1 MSNYDPNAQAYGY
14 QGYGYAQPTAA
25 QQAQID
31 QGLRSYMVGV
41 YNYMMLGLAVTGLAA
56 LGFYMMSVTGDASL
70 AARGARGTALAVSG
84 GQYLTQFGA
93 FVYAS
98 WFKFVVMLAP
108 LGVVLLLS
116 FRADRMSA
124 SSAQATFLV
133 YAALVGVSLTTILL
147 VYAHT
152 SVARVFFITAA
163 SFGALSLW
171 GYTTKRDLS
180 GMGTF
185 LMMGLFG
192 LIIASLVNIGIAAFT
207 GQASSMLQ
215 WIISVVG
222 VLIFA
227 GLTAY
232 DTQNIKNEYIYGLAY
247 SQDGSLV
254 QKSAIFGALQLY
266 MDFIGMF
273 QFLMSLMGSR
283 DE

>member
-1 MSNYDPNAQAYGY
+1 MSHYDPNAQAYG
-14 QGYGYAQPTAA
+14 GYGYGQPTAV

-41 YNYMMLGLAVTGLAA
+41 YNYMMIGLAITGLAA
-56 LGFYMMSVTGDASL
+56 LGIYMLSVTGDANL
-70 AARGARGTALAVSG
+70 AARTARGAMAIRG
-84 GQYLTQFGA
+84 GQYLTPFGA
-93 FVYAS
+93 FLFTS
-98 WFKFVVMLAP
+98 WFKFVVILAP
-108 LGVVLLLS
+108 LGVVMLLS
-116 FRADRMSA
+116 FRADRLSA
-124 SSAQATFLV
+124 AAAQMTFWV

-147 VYAHT
+147 VYAHS

-163 SFGALSLW
+163 SFGALSLY

-207 GQASSMLQ
+207 GQASTMLQ

-247 SQDGSLV
+247 ASDGSII
-254 QKSAIFGALQLY
+254 QKAAIFGALQLY
-266 MDFIGMF
+266 IDFVGMF
-273 QFLMSLMGSR
+273 QFLMSLLGSR
-283 DE
+283 EE

>member
-1 MSNYDPNAQAYGY
+1 MSYYDPNAQAYG
-14 QGYGYAQPTAA
+14 GYGYGQPTAI

-31 QGLRSYMVGV
+31 QGLRSYMLGV
-41 YNYMMLGLAVTGLAA
+41 YNYMMIGLAITGLAA
-56 LGFYMMSVTGDASL
+56 MGIYMLSVTGDASL
-70 AARGARGTALAVSG
+70 AYRSAGRAMAVSG
-84 GQYLTQFGA
+84 GQYLTPFGA
-93 FVYAS
+93 FLFAS
-98 WFKFVVMLAP
+98 WFKFVVILAP
-108 LGVVLLLS
+108 LGVVMLLS
-116 FRADRMSA
+116 FRADRLSA
-124 SSAQATFLV
+124 AAAQMTFWV

-207 GQASSMLQ
+207 GQGSSMLQ

-232 DTQNIKNEYIYGLAY
+232 DTQNIKNEYIYSLSYA
-247 SQDGSLV
+247 QDGSMI
-254 QKSAIFGALQLY
+254 QKAAIFGALQLY
-266 MDFIGMF
+266 MDFVGMF
-273 QFLMSLMGSR
+273 QFLMSLLGSR

>member
-1 MSNYDPNAQAYGY
+1 MTYYDPNAQAYG
-14 QGYGYAQPTAA
+14 QGYGYAPTAA

-31 QGLRSYMVGV
+31 QGLRSYMIGV
-41 YNYMMLGLAVTGLAA
+41 YNYMIIGLAITGLAA
-56 LGFYMMSVTGDASL
+56 LGFYMMSVTGDVSQ
-70 AARGARGTALAVSG
+70 AARTAAGAAYRVSG
-84 GQYLTQFGA
+84 GQFLTPFGA
-93 FVYAS
+93 FMYAS
-98 WFKFVVMLAP
+98 WFKFVIMLAP
-108 LGVVLLLS
+108 LGVVFLLA
-116 FRADRMSA
+116 FRADRLSA
-124 SSAQATFLV
+124 PAAQITFWV

-185 LMMGLFG
+185 LIMGLFG
-192 LIIASLVNIGIAAFT
+192 LMIASLVNIGIAAFT
-207 GQASSMLQ
+207 GQASTMLQ

-222 VLIFA
+222 VLVFA

-232 DTQNIKNEYIYGLAY
+232 DTQNIKNEYIYSLAY
-247 SQDGSLV
+247 AQDGSIV

-266 MDFIGMF
+266 MDFVGMF
-273 QFLMSLMGSR
+273 QFLMSLLGSR

>member
-1 MSNYDPNAQAYGY
+1 MTYYDPNAQQAYG
-14 QGYGYAQPTAA
+14 QGYGYAPSAA

-31 QGLRSYMVGV
+31 QGLRSYMIGV
-41 YNYMMLGLAVTGLAA
+41 YNYMILGLAITGLAA
-56 LGFYMMSVTGDASL
+56 LGFYMMSVTGDVSQ
-70 AARGARGTALAVSG
+70 AARTAAGAAYRVSG
-84 GQYLTQFGA
+84 GQFLTPFGA
-93 FVYAS
+93 MMYAS
-98 WFKFVVMLAP
+98 WFKFVIMLAP
-108 LGVVLLLS
+108 LGVVFLLA

-124 SSAQATFLV
+124 PAAQLTFWI
-133 YAALVGVSLTTILL
+133 YAALVGISLTTILL

-163 SFGALSLW
+163 AFGALSLF

-185 LMMGLFG
+185 LVMGLFG

-207 GQASSMLQ
+207 GQASTMLQ

-232 DTQNIKNEYIYGLAY
+232 DTQNIKNEYIYSLAY
-247 SQDGSLV
+247 AQDGSLV

-266 MDFIGMF
+266 MDFVGMF
-273 QFLMSLMGSR
+273 QFLMSLLGSR

>member
-1 MSNYDPNAQAYGY
+1 MTNYDPNAQAYG
-14 QGYGYAQPTAA
+14 GYGYGQATAA
-25 QQAQID
+25 QQAQVD
-31 QGLRSYMVGV
+31 QGLRSYMIGV
-41 YNYMMLGLAVTGLAA
+41 YNYMMIGLAITGFAA
-56 LGFYMMSVTGDASL
+56 LGIYMLSVTGDASL
-70 AARGARGTALAVSG
+70 AARGARGGALAVSQ

-93 FVYAS
+93 FLFAS
-98 WFKFVVMLAP
+98 WFKFVVILAP
-108 LGVVLLLS
+108 LGVVMLLS

-124 SSAQATFLV
+124 PAAQMTFWV

-207 GQASSMLQ
+207 GTASTMLQ

-222 VLIFA
+222 VLVFA

-232 DTQNIKNEYIYGLAY
+232 DTQNIKNEYIYSLAY
-247 SQDGSLV
+247 ANDGSLV
-254 QKSAIFGALQLY
+254 QKAAIFGALQLY
-266 MDFIGMF
+266 IDFVGMF
-273 QFLMSLMGSR
+273 QFLMSILGNR
-283 DE
+283 E

>member
-1 MSNYDPNAQAYGY
+1 MSNYDPNAQAYG
-14 QGYGYAQPTAA
+14 GYGYGQTAA
-25 QQAQID
+25 YSQAQID

-41 YNYMMLGLAVTGLAA
+41 YNYMMIGLAITGLAA
-56 LGFYMMSVTGDASL
+56 LGIYMLSVTGDASL
-70 AARGARGTALAVSG
+70 AARGARGGALAVSA
-84 GQYLTQFGA
+84 GQFLTPFGA
-93 FVYAS
+93 FLFTS
-98 WFKFVVMLAP
+98 WFKFVVILAP
-108 LGVVLLLS
+108 LGVVMLLS

-124 SSAQATFLV
+124 PAAQMTFWL
-133 YAALVGVSLTTILL
+133 YAALVGVSMTTILL

-163 SFGALSLW
+163 SFGALSLY

-207 GQASSMLQ
+207 GQASTMLQ

-232 DTQNIKNEYIYGLAY
+232 DTQNIKNEYIYSLSYA
-247 SQDGSLV
+247 SDGSII
-254 QKSAIFGALQLY
+254 QKAAIFGALQLY
-266 MDFIGMF
+266 MDFVGMF
-273 QFLMSLMGSR
+273 QFLMSLLGSR
-283 DE
+283 NE